1 MLKDSWT
8 RLSRPSGRHHA
19 LIKNELVTDP
29 HRHRRTE
36 WINEGCRCRK
46 RKQKMHAQQILQLQF
61 ACSPSC
67 RTHLSRSWGGLL
79 SIPPCPVRLLA
90 SCLHPVS
97 SPLLLLHSTSSLPV
111 LWKFTASY
119 KRHSHQTH
127 THTHTEGVLS
137 VVSTGLYPD
146 QDFTLSSLSQL

>member
-1 MLKDSWT
+1 MDWVDQWRVLLQGKKT
-8 RLSRPSGRHHA
+8 
-19 LIKNELVTDP
+19 
-29 HRHRRTE
+29 
-36 WINEGCRCRK
+36 
-46 RKQKMHAQQILQLQF
+46 KQKKKTKMHAQQILQLQS

-67 RTHLSRSWGGLL
+67 PTHLSRSWGGLF
-79 SIPPCPVRLLA
+79 SIPPCPVQLLP

-127 THTHTEGVLS
+127 THTHTH
-137 VVSTGLYPD
+137 TH
-146 QDFTLSSLSQL
+146 TLKESSLRFPLVFIQIKTSPWVHSVSSKPMGQFYRYNT